1 VTQKIKI
8 LQIIKSL
15 GRGGAEMLLPETLKL
30 HNQEQFEFHYIY
42 FLPWKKQ
49 MVSAIEQAGGK
60 VTCLEASNNLQI
72 IGKTMEVVRYC
83 KENQIQLIH
92 CHLPWAGIVG
102 RLLRRRTNIPVLY
115 TEHNK
120 QERYH
125 FATKWMNWFTF
136 NWQTAAIAVSEDVAV
151 SINKNINPRIPVH
164 EILNGVNTDFFKRDE
179 IAGQAL
185 RAQLNIPP
193 DALVVGTL
201 AVFRFQKRL
210 KEWLD
215 VFKQAAEQN
224 PNLYGIIVGDGPL
237 KEELLD
243 YRKYLGLEDKVI
255 MPGLQTEVKPWY
267 SAMDVFMMTSVFE
280 GLPIALLEAMSMEC
294 AIVTTNAGGIKQ
306 VIRDGTDGILVE
318 VDQWKD
324 LSGKLNALMKD
335 EANRNSLSTAARDR
349 VVKAFSLQRMVG
361 ELEELYFLTA
371 KARRNAKE

>member
-1 VTQKIKI
+1 
-8 LQIIKSL
+8 
-15 GRGGAEMLLPETLKL
+15 MLLPETLKL
-30 HNQEQFEFHYIY
+30 HNREQFEFHYIY
-42 FLPWKKQ
+42 FLPWKNQ
-49 MVSAIEQAGGK
+49 MVSAIEQAGGN

-72 IGKTMEVVRYC
+72 LRKTNAVVRYC

-102 RLLRRRTNIPVLY
+102 RLVHRRTGVPVLY

-136 NWQTAAIAVSEDVAV
+136 NWQTAAIAVSEDVAA
-151 SINKNINPRIPVH
+151 SIKKNINPRIPVH

-179 IAGQAL
+179 ATGRAL
-185 RAQLNIPP
+185 REQLNIPTG
-193 DALVVGTL
+193 AQVVGTL

-237 KEELLD
+237 KEELLE
-243 YRKYLGLEDKVI
+243 YRKHQGLEDKVI

-294 AIVTTNAGGIKQ
+294 AIVTTDAGGIKQ

-324 LSGKLNALMKD
+324 LSGKLSVLMKD
-335 EANRNSLSTAARDR
+335 EANRKSLGMAAQNR
-349 VVKAFSLQRMVG
+349 VVQAFSLQRMVG
-361 ELEELYFLTA
+361 ELEELYLSLT
-371 KARRNAKE
+371 